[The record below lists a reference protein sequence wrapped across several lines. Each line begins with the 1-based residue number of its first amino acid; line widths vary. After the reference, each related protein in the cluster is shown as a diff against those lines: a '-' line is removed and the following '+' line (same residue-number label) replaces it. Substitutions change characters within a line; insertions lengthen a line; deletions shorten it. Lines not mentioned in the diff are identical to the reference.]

1 MNSTKYIIAFLIL
14 IFSLSSQATFKE
26 ATEYYDNKQFQQAFS
41 EFEKLA
47 KIGHKPSQFNLG
59 VMYLEGT
66 GTEQDFIKAHAW
78 IKLSDENSQKE
89 GKFLEEVE
97 GYFKEDNS
105 IEEASLLYNSLKS
118 QYGHNAIIK
127 SYKPKL
133 TKDKVVE
140 ADKAK
145 TVKTTNPEYPIRA
158 QYKGI
163 EGWVTVSMQVSPSG
177 YPTDMRLLESVPE
190 KTFEKTALKA
200 LRKWRFEPTDD
211 DFSQVYKYRMQF
223 ILGDDNYERLGSLK
237 EKAVKGDPKSQYL
250 YGKYGF
256 LDSSVN
262 ESFNPTLW
270 YFESARNG
278 VVNAQYEVGKNLL
291 EGKGC
296 EPDLEKAISWLTI
309 SSASGYAP
317 SKFELSKLSF
327 GSGNTDKGVEWLRE
341 AFDTD
346 DLNFTYRLI
355 HYSFQNDIKDIEPDL
370 IISKLDLLMDKKI
383 KSPVNV
389 YRYYAWAYAT
399 KGEYEKSLEYLNE
412 AIENLEDLGEETI
425 PQDMLDRLAF
435 LEAKVS

>member
-59 VMYLEGT
+59 VMYLEGS

-97 GYFKEDNS
+97 GHFKEDNS

-133 TKDKVVE
+133 TKEKVIE
-140 ADKAK
+140 ANKAK
-145 TVKTTNPEYPIRA
+145 AVKTTNPEYPIRA
-158 QYKGI
+158 QYKGV

-190 KTFEKTALKA
+190 KTFDTTALKA

-237 EKAVKGDPKSQYL
+237 EKAVKVILNLSTYMVSTD
-250 YGKYGF
+250 F
-256 LDSSVN
+256 LIVVLMKALILLFGTLN
-262 ESFNPTLW
+262 PLEMES
-270 YFESARNG
+270 
-278 VVNAQYEVGKNLL
+278 
-291 EGKGC
+291 
-296 EPDLEKAISWLTI
+296 
-309 SSASGYAP
+309 
-317 SKFELSKLSF
+317 
-327 GSGNTDKGVEWLRE
+327 
-341 AFDTD
+341 
-346 DLNFTYRLI
+346 
-355 HYSFQNDIKDIEPDL
+355 
-370 IISKLDLLMDKKI
+370 
-383 KSPVNV
+383 
-389 YRYYAWAYAT
+389 
-399 KGEYEKSLEYLNE
+399 
-412 AIENLEDLGEETI
+412 
-425 PQDMLDRLAF
+425 
-435 LEAKVS
+435 